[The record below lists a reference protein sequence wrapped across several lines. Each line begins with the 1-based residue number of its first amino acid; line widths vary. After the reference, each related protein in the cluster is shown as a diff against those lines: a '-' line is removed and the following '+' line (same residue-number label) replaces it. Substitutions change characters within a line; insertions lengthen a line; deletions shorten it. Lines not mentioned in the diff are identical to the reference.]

1 MAIIAISQPIQ
12 SLDGQAHAAYC
23 SARMI
28 VRQGK
33 SSPGRPDL
41 IECYY
46 YVCVIMGR
54 TPYSVIIWEC
64 YYYYVFD

>member
-1 MAIIAISQPIQ
+1 MAIMAVSQPIQ

-23 SARMI
+23 PARMI

-46 YVCVIMGR
+46 CVLLWAALLTVLLYGG
-54 TPYSVIIWEC
+54 VIIAM
-64 YYYYVFD
+64 YSIN